1 MKYKTTQKEVKAGY
15 DRVLSVGYCTLQHL
29 LNYKAPVA
37 YTTRREG
44 WGSDIYELT
53 PGIAISTGYAPF
65 GKGKQI
71 PYETLRKYD
80 DKAMKLLYDRYRRL
94 TRHEIADLIDELILE
109 FIEEVEAE

>member
-1 MKYKTTQKEVKAGY
+1 MKYKTTQKEVKAAY

-53 PGIAISTGYAPF
+53 PGLAISTGYASF

-71 PYETLRKYD
+71 SYETLRKYD
-80 DKAMKLLYDRYRRL
+80 DKAMDLLYRYRGFKHHVITDRL
-94 TRHEIADLIDELILE
+94 DKLILE
-109 FIEEVEAE
+109 FIEEMEAE